1 MSDTPVSERD
11 EPGLAN
17 DLPALI
23 ERIEDALDTGGIP
36 VVPESDLLLLLEQA
50 RIAQTKLRM
59 AQSEFQKARTAFGIE
74 TKFRL
79 GVMAAARREP
89 SSDNPYGHECIEKR
103 RMWHKGW
110 QTGIGLLGGHKKVFG
125 KDAKVGC
132 QLCGGLGYILSTR
145 YRRVRSSQPCVDC
158 KGSGKR
164 VHTAQEGEVS
174 R

>member
-1 MSDTPVSERD
+1 MAAHTKKG
-11 EPGLAN
+11 EPGPAN

-23 ERIEDALDTGGIP
+23 ERIENTLDSGGVTG
-36 VVPESDLLLLLEQA
+36 VLEMDLTSLLEQV
-50 RIAQTKLRM
+50 RIVQTKFRT
-59 AQSEFQKARTAFGIE
+59 AQSESQKARTAFGIE

-89 SSDNPYGHECIEKR
+89 SNDNPYGHENIERR

-110 QTGIGLLGGHKKVFG
+110 QVGIGLMGGHKKVFG
-125 KDAKVGC
+125 KEAKVGC

-145 YRRVRSSQPCVDC
+145 HRRVRSSQPCVDC

-164 VHTAQEGEVS
+164 TDRAQEEKGGPP
-174 R
+174 